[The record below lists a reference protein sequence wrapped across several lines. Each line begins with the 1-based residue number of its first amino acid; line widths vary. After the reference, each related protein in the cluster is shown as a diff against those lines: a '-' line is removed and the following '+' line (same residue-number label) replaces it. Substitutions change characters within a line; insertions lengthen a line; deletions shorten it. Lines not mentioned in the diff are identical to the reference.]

1 MRKAYLR
8 RLLGGHQVQ
17 PDRLVESLHTSK
29 MEQVQVALAAVNKR
43 LGCFS

>member
-8 RLLGGHQVQ
+8 CLLGVHQVQ
-17 PDRLVESLHTSK
+17 SDRLVDSLYTLK
-29 MEQVQVALAAVNKR
+29 MEQVQVALAAVDKR